1 MLDCWI
7 VQSSLDLG
15 IITFRS
21 DAVEAGA
28 RDKDSFTVGNSEEA
42 SVSERMKHKTLS
54 ISPKCFQLLVAQR
67 SIFASHCL
75 VFIIQIVAAM
85 FSAVAQK
92 SFFRRPLK
100 EDIKGHKSHVS
111 GMFIAII
118 LVLAYTINAVI
129 VWASAPIVETYSA
142 GDVRNFGIIGLDF
155 NISCPSCVP
164 FQSLEL
170 TNSTT
175 EQFRV
180 WHGYNAVDYPHCA
193 AAGAPEDMATVDEA
207 FSSASICYSS
217 DDISERSGIVVS
229 LWNMSTGGQGNR
241 ANVIVSGPS
250 LVVNTPLEFWHEK
263 TLLLGMNVFRDKD
276 NCVSASECNLH
287 RELYLGSMQYD
298 GRVAG
303 YPGGKLNI
311 RLLRSAHVYTRTP
324 GQTLFDVFGAVG
336 GAYGLIVGLV
346 GTCVHK
352 MTSFEISGD
361 AVSTAAEPED
371 QEVPTPDPGAL
382 EESLPWGVGDSLIN
396 HKSHAQGMRKMAIS
410 AEVKHC
416 TFYVLFTFLLFSRG
430 RDAKLGFEIWNVFCL
445 SFCLSRL
452 WNLQFAYGFVKMH
465 TRTTSA
471 CHAFAKCGEFACRYL
486 ALRKKRS
493 LSFGLFVPSKALG
506 NWNLWAAIS
515 LDFDQTICGRWR
527 IISSRMSRQLWNWI
541 FFAFSQVLNLEKV
554 EKQIH
559 TFSMTGA
566 PRL

>member
-1 MLDCWI
+1 MI
-7 VQSSLDLG
+7 
-15 IITFRS
+15 
-21 DAVEAGA
+21 
-28 RDKDSFTVGNSEEA
+28 
-42 SVSERMKHKTLS
+42 
-54 ISPKCFQLLVAQR
+54 
-67 SIFASHCL
+67 
-75 VFIIQIVAAM
+75 
-85 FSAVAQK
+85 SAVAQK

-100 EDIKGHKSHVS
+100 EEIKGHKSHVS
-111 GMFIAII
+111 GMVVAII
-118 LVLAYTINAVI
+118 LVIAYAVNAVV

-175 EQFRV
+175 ENFRV
-180 WHGYNAVDYPHCA
+180 WHGYNPVDYPHCA
-193 AAGAPEDMATVDEA
+193 AAGAPEDMATADEA

-352 MTSFEISGD
+352 MSSFEITGD
-361 AVSTAAEPED
+361 MISTAAEPED
-371 QEVPTPDPGAL
+371 QEVPTPDPGEL
-382 EESLPWGVGDSLIN
+382 EESLPWGAIGDSLRYIN
-396 HKSHAQGMRKMAIS
+396 LMPKASGKMAIS
-410 AEVKHC
+410 VEVKHC
-416 TFYVLFTFLLFSRG
+416 FFSWGKNLGSWVSKHEMCLVDGGTYSLLPAVR
-430 RDAKLGFEIWNVFCL
+430 NCL
-445 SFCLSRL
+445 
-452 WNLQFAYGFVKMH
+452 QQQPQPV
-465 TRTTSA
+465 
-471 CHAFAKCGEFACRYL
+471 HAFAKCGGFACRYL
-486 ALRKKRS
+486 ALRKK
-493 LSFGLFVPSKALG
+493 GV
-506 NWNLWAAIS
+506 
-515 LDFDQTICGRWR
+515 
-527 IISSRMSRQLWNWI
+527 
-541 FFAFSQVLNLEKV
+541 
-554 EKQIH
+554 
-559 TFSMTGA
+559 
-566 PRL
+566 